1 MLLLSTAHILPLL
14 SIVALTVELTAA
26 VSLPIYLGAALS
38 AVFFPSLHL
47 GWNNNSTFA
56 SSSSYNLDNI
66 WTDLRNLGD
75 GARSYSEGVIAD
87 ALKQSEQL
95 KAGVAEFR
103 EYAEKALDASTV
115 LLNLAAPDAAF
126 LEKRGD
132 QHTLAFTQSEIVADL
147 EDALQAVAHELQA
160 MFPAPD
166 QAPGHAQRLEVV
178 AIALDKAGAA
188 LIGVLAQHGYNETR
202 VSEHWNATLAPA
214 IYGFTVVLG
223 DLAEQHPDL
232 LAALLFRLAPLM
244 LPAPFFLLRP
254 LLRLFGFGPLGP
266 VKGLTVV
273 VLGSTAAWAQ
283 RLFFGANV
291 PEGSWFAMLQRA
303 GMKIIFGFFGA
314 RK

>member
-1 MLLLSTAHILPLL
+1 MLLLSTAHILPLF
-14 SIVALTVELTAA
+14 SIVALTVEPTAA

-47 GWNNNSTFA
+47 GWNNKNTFE
-56 SSSSYNLDNI
+56 SSSSYNLDNF

-87 ALKQSEQL
+87 AVKQSEQL

-103 EYAEKALDASTV
+103 DYAEKALDASTV
-115 LLNLAAPDAAF
+115 LLNLAAPDAS
-126 LEKRGD
+126 LIEKRGD
-132 QHTLAFTQSEIVADL
+132 QHTLALTQSEIVADL
-147 EDALQAVAHELQA
+147 ENALEAVVQELQA

-166 QAPGHAQRLEVV
+166 LAPGHAQRLEVV
-178 AIALDKAGAA
+178 TIALDKAGAA
-188 LIGVLAQHGYNETR
+188 LIGVLAEHGYNKTR

-214 IYGFTVVLG
+214 ISGLTVLLG
-223 DLAEQHPDL
+223 DFAEQNPNL
-232 LAALLFRLAPLM
+232 FAALLFLLAAMM

-266 VKGLTVV
+266 VQ
-273 VLGSTAAWAQ
+273 GSTAAWAQ

-291 PEGSWFAMLQRA
+291 PKGSWFAMLQRA
-303 GMKIIFGFFGA
+303 GMKTILGF
-314 RK
+314 